1 MNAINPINVLYLID
15 SLAHGGAERQLAELI
30 RNLDKRYFKPHLC
43 TLKPSCGLYDELD
56 IPKECL
62 NFSSFVSPSLF
73 GVLRRI
79 SNFINRN
86 QINIVQTFF
95 QDPCLLGALLKS
107 FTDVKLIGTFLD
119 LGFWRTPAES
129 RKMRLAYPFY
139 NGFIA
144 NSQAVKDHFCTT
156 DGIAAPRIMVIYNG
170 FDLTAIPAIAKLPS
184 DPNAPPVVGIVAN
197 LNRPVKRVQD
207 FISAAAIVRQHHPE
221 TTFLVVG
228 GGDLKPVLEQQA
240 ADLGI
245 ADCTTFTGMVP
256 NPLDY
261 IARLSVGVITSETE
275 GFSNSI
281 IEYMACGVPVVVTRA
296 GGNIEMVR
304 QGENGFLYDVGK
316 VDELAVAILRL
327 LDNPVERERIA
338 ALNRIEVPNRFSMEA
353 MITQTGNCYERLLTG
368 QAI

>member
-1 MNAINPINVLYLID
+1 MNPINVLYLID

-30 RNLDKRYFKPHLC
+30 RNSDPRQFRPHLC

-62 NFSSFVSPSLF
+62 NFSSFVKPSLI
-73 GVLRRI
+73 GVLWRLSR
-79 SNFINRN
+79 FINRN
-86 QINIVQTFF
+86 QIGIVQTFF
-95 QDPCLLGALLKS
+95 QDPCLLGALVKS

-119 LGFWRTPAES
+119 LGFWRTPGES

-144 NSQAVKDHFCTT
+144 NSQAVKDHFCNT
-156 DGIAAPRIMVIYNG
+156 DGIASSRITVVYNG
-170 FDLTAIPAIAKLPS
+170 FDLTAIPAAATIPQ
-184 DPNAPPVVGIVAN
+184 DPDAPPVVGIVAN

-207 FISAAAIVRQHHPE
+207 FISAMSIVHKHYPE

-228 GGDLKPVLEQQA
+228 GGGLQPSLEQQA

-245 ADCTTFTGMVP
+245 KDCTTFTGNVP

-261 IARLSVGVITSETE
+261 VAQLTVGVLTSETE

-281 IEYMACGVPVVVTRA
+281 IEYMACGLPVVVTRA

-304 QGENGFLYDVGK
+304 DGENGFLYDVGNT
-316 VDELAVAILRL
+316 DELAGAIMRL
-327 LDNPVERERIA
+327 LAKPDERKRISIV
-338 ALNRIEVPNRFSMEA
+338 NREEVPKRYSMEA
-353 MITQTGNCYERLLTG
+353 MVTQTGDYYETLL
-368 QAI
+368 A